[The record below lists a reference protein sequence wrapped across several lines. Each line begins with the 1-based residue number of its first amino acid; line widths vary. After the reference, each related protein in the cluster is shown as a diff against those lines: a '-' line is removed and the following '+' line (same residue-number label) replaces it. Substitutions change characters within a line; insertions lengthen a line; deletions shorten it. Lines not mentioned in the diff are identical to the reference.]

1 MCVWWFAGFIVNQ
14 LYPGLVSNIMSK
26 LPRPGTSIYQ
36 NKPETEPRDGHCPSE
51 SQALTDLQKGPAEY
65 LHVIVQLLQFFVHVD
80 LKVKQDEPT
89 RGQP

>member
-1 MCVWWFAGFIVNQ
+1 
-14 LYPGLVSNIMSK
+14 MSK